1 MPAKSPPWCWWG
13 QADAGGAP
21 GSQSTKYSEAQPPGR
36 RKHPLS
42 SQENLTGQ
50 FRKPPHLLPFPP
62 GGQWRFVLPSLPTTA
77 PSTQGGGAGEGWPER
92 AGHTAG
98 TRWADLC
105 LQAQRDG
112 SCARVTSGV
121 GLSIPQPCPTH
132 GGESDRG
139 SHFPDGDTEAPRGGQ
154 KFPHQPFFK
163 DENPISGF
171 QGFGKGNPGDKGL
184 GLIASLS
191 LFTLC
196 TGGAA
201 SAGLPGPQSPSLPQR
216 AWGLSQGQDWGWR
229 AELHSP
235 PAPA

>member
-1 MPAKSPPWCWWG
+1 MGHLGMWKGGNTQARTRVSSEKTREAKG
-13 QADAGGAP
+13 RLGRGGCCFKPEDEMKSFLAP
-21 GSQSTKYSEAQPPGR
+21 
-36 RKHPLS
+36 
-42 SQENLTGQ
+42 ENQ
-50 FRKPPHLLPFPP
+50 LLPP
-62 GGQWRFVLPSLPTTA
+62 Q
-77 PSTQGGGAGEGWPER
+77 
-92 AGHTAG
+92 
-98 TRWADLC
+98 
-105 LQAQRDG
+105 
-112 SCARVTSGV
+112 
-121 GLSIPQPCPTH
+121 SIPQPCPTH
-132 GGESDRG
+132 GGKSDRG

-201 SAGLPGPQSPSLPQR
+201 SAGPPGPQSPSLPQR

-235 PAPA
+235 PAPT